1 MKSTVGPSQIQHYN
15 NMMTQAC
22 SCERQK
28 QWDHA
33 GKMWR
38 ECERMAQ
45 DNFWRWKE
53 TWCAK
58 RAEFCENAV
67 RRGW

>member
-1 MKSTVGPSQIQHYN
+1 MKTVAGPSQIQQYN

-22 SCERQK
+22 VNERNK
-28 QWDHA
+28 DWGYA
-33 GKMWR
+33 AKMWR

-45 DNFWRWKE
+45 DNHWRDKE
-53 TWCAK
+53 TWSAR

-67 RRGW
+67 RRKW